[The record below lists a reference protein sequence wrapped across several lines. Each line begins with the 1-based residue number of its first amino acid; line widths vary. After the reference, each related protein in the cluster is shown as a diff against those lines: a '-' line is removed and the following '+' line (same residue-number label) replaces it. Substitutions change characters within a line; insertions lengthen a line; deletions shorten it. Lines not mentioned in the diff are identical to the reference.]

1 MARVVK
7 NSGNHPSR
15 SESRN
20 CETSSPPYGYGG
32 RTADRTVLPVRIVMS
47 PPSSTRCRGDCTT
60 PSTSGRQS
68 NRGCSAVAIF
78 HYQRNVCGGQDGSEP
93 PTPIASILFS
103 VLVIRFA
110 DGDGPRYRASSAVSM
125 THSSS
130 IPLTVE
136 ADLEH
141 VLHGESPRGR
151 GPCLQ
156 LVA

>member
-1 MARVVK
+1 
-7 NSGNHPSR
+7 
-15 SESRN
+15 
-20 CETSSPPYGYGG
+20 
-32 RTADRTVLPVRIVMS
+32 MS
-47 PPSSTRCRGDCTT
+47 PTSATRCRGDCTT

-78 HYQRNVCGGQDGSEP
+78 HYQRNVCGGQEGSEP

-110 DGDGPRYRASSAVSM
+110 DGDGPRYRASSAVSL

-130 IPLTVE
+130 IPPTVE
-136 ADLEH
+136 TELEP
-141 VLHGESPRGR
+141 VPHGASPRR
-151 GPCLQ
+151 QRPWFL

>member
-47 PPSSTRCRGDCTT
+47 PTSSTRCRGDCTT

-68 NRGCSAVAIF
+68 NRGCPAVAIF
-78 HYQRNVCGGQDGSEP
+78 HYQRNVCGGQEGSDP
-93 PTPIASILFS
+93 PTPIPSILFS

-110 DGDGPRYRASSAVSM
+110 HGYRPPYPPTPALPFA
-125 THSSS
+125 
-130 IPLTVE
+130 P
-136 ADLEH
+136 
-141 VLHGESPRGR
+141 
-151 GPCLQ
+151 
-156 LVA
+156 